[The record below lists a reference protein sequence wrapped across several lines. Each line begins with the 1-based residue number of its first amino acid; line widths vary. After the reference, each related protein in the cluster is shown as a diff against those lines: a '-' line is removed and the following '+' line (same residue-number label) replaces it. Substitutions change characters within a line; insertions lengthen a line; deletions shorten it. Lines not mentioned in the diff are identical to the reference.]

1 MNRRQTVFMGHG
13 KHCVTGKTM
22 KKSTS
27 IIKAAVLGML
37 LISLQGCVAMSNNA
51 MDIDPGSVYDTII
64 EHTIEPGDRLVDLS
78 AKYTGDGN
86 QWSAIAA
93 YNDITD
99 PRSLRIGD
107 VIAIPY
113 SLIPEE
119 LRTAE
124 LKLSTRNLEGSTTS
138 LDVAGNSGSPA
149 ALPVTPTN
157 TMALKREP
165 VAPASDVLV
174 QSVVINRTFDL
185 NPIDESELRPSRPSS
200 GEMPQ
205 VRVVGTYYPKGVYQQ
220 PASYSTLMMRV
231 APGTVFELEREVNDW
246 YKVITADGVGYL
258 RAVDGIIE
266 MPN

>member
-1 MNRRQTVFMGHG
+1 MN
-13 KHCVTGKTM
+13 
-22 KKSTS
+22 KSAS

-51 MDIDPGSVYDTII
+51 MDLDPGSVYDTII

-86 QWSAIAA
+86 QWRAIAA

-124 LKLSTRNLEGSTTS
+124 LKLSTKNLEGSTTS

-185 NPIDESELRPSRPSS
+185 NPIDESELRPSHSSS